1 MPYQRKTKTYPRSAN
16 AKASKALQM
25 VSKIQ
30 KEINQREI
38 KNVDNQISAQTV
50 NYNGFLTSF
59 NVVGQG
65 VGNGQRVGDK
75 LTCEGLDMRFQIV
88 NSGTTTTMT
97 RCIVLQDYK
106 DTMSSPS
113 QILDV
118 VGSGLAPLSPYQR
131 ENRNNFKVL
140 YDKVFQTDSVK
151 QGQVVVK
158 WNYRFPKGN
167 QPSQTYDPGAGTLTE
182 NSIRV
187 LFISDLLATLPTVDA
202 ILRFYYSDA

>member
-1 MPYQRKTKTYPRSAN
+1 MKKSYKKNPKSA
-16 AKASKALQM
+16 AAQASKALQM

-38 KNVDNQISAQTV
+38 KNVDNQITAQTIT
-50 NYNGFLTSF
+50 YSGFLTSF

-88 NSGTTTTMT
+88 NSGATTTMT
-97 RCIVLQDYK
+97 RVIVLQDLK
-106 DTMSSPS
+106 DTMSSAS

-118 VGSGLAPLSPYQR
+118 VGSSLAPLSPYQR
-131 ENRNNFKVL
+131 ENRNNFKIL
-140 YDKVFQTDSVK
+140 YDKVFCTDSVK

-158 WNYRFPKGN
+158 WNHRFKRGN

-182 NSIRV
+182 NSFRV
-187 LFISDLLATLPTVDA
+187 LFISDVNAALPTVDS